1 MLLARYFPL
10 HLFAIQYL
18 LNFVCFQAGNEA
30 PVILSCSRSATWGW
44 EYGCKMKYFPICFL
58 LLMTCLVRVENVPI
72 PGDCT
77 TKPYR
82 EKGGKNENQDGRLHL
97 DCTLSAINSESE
109 KTNFSVIPGEHTASL
124 TVRCSDTLSTSHIE
138 PQGKLFSFFL
148 IIARKY
154 QNGINKWVHF
164 TCNDL
169 FIFCMKSS
177 KANVIAI
184 FIRTSS
190 DSWELL
196 VITREKMLTFWFIQK
211 IFKKF
216 PIIRFSEFKPSRRVR
231 NNR

>member
-1 MLLARYFPL
+1 MNLPCIKNSCRPEHYLSKYKIQSIHPQRGEMLFAWTSYILWGGGLIFVWRILKYWKGISIFFQAKHRSRGKQWGNMLLARYFPL

-58 LLMTCLVRVENVPI
+58 FLMTCLVRVENVPI

-77 TKPYR
+77 TKPYQ

-124 TVRCSDTLSTSHIE
+124 TVRCSDTLSTSHLE
-138 PQGKLFSFFL
+138 PQGKLFF
-148 IIARKY
+148 
-154 QNGINKWVHF
+154 
-164 TCNDL
+164 
-169 FIFCMKSS
+169 
-177 KANVIAI
+177 
-184 FIRTSS
+184 
-190 DSWELL
+190 
-196 VITREKMLTFWFIQK
+196 
-211 IFKKF
+211 
-216 PIIRFSEFKPSRRVR
+216 
-231 NNR
+231 

>member
-58 LLMTCLVRVENVPI
+58 FLMTCLVRVENVPI

-77 TKPYR
+77 TKPYQ

-124 TVRCSDTLSTSHIE
+124 TVRCSDTLSTSHLE
-138 PQGKLFSFFL
+138 PQGKLFFFNYSQTISKSNEQLSSFNMQRSGFFSMKSNKCYCH
-148 IIARKY
+148 IY
-154 QNGINKWVHF
+154 QN
-164 TCNDL
+164 L
-169 FIFCMKSS
+169 FWH
-177 KANVIAI
+177 
-184 FIRTSS
+184 T
-190 DSWELL
+190 
-196 VITREKMLTFWFIQK
+196 VITRKLW
-211 IFKKF
+211 
-216 PIIRFSEFKPSRRVR
+216 
-231 NNR
+231 NRKTTCRLQLWL